1 MIALNAADPSAEE
14 RLSTSWTGSCASFV
28 SQHGDHGTVPYSE
41 LAMHTRIAGLAVQ
54 RYALFT
60 DSTNPERGIIWAQVF
75 TDQGMTDG
83 LPSEVLPWPVRHKHT
98 ID

>member
-1 MIALNAADPSAEE
+1 MIACDEE
-14 RLSTSWTGSCASFV
+14 RLSTSWTGSRASFV

-60 DSTNPERGIIWAQVF
+60 D
-75 TDQGMTDG
+75 
-83 LPSEVLPWPVRHKHT
+83 
-98 ID
+98 

>member
-1 MIALNAADPSAEE
+1 MQPIRRPRNACPQAGPDRARHS
-14 RLSTSWTGSCASFV
+14 S

-60 DSTNPERGIIWAQVF
+60 DSANPERGIIWAQVF

-83 LPSEVLPWPVRHKHT
+83 LPSEVLPWPVRHQHG
-98 ID
+98 I